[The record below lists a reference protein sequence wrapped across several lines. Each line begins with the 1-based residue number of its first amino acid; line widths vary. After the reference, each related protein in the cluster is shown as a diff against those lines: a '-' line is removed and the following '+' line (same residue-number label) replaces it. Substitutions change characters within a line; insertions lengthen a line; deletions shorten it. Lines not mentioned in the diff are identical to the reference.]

1 MKVWIDLANSPH
13 PLLFEPVAR
22 VLGEWGHEVAVTA
35 RDNAQTVELARAV
48 WPGVEIVGGP
58 SPARPAGKVAAL
70 AGRVGSL
77 RRFAALERPD
87 VALSHNSY
95 AQVVAART
103 LRIPTVTAMDYEHQP
118 ANHVAFR
125 FASLVLLPEALR
137 GSDVVGQ
144 GASAAKTRYY
154 KGLKEEIYLGEFTPD
169 PAVLERLGIERTDET
184 ALVVARTAPSRATY
198 HRFENALFASVL
210 ELLEAEDGVHCV
222 VLPRH
227 PDEREHLAAI
237 GAGRLIVPEA
247 AVDSRS
253 LLAAADL
260 AVGAGGTMTRE
271 AALLGVPTLTVFR
284 GRPSAVDRWLEAQ
297 GLLRRLERAED
308 VLPVV
313 RRGHAELDLG
323 HLRARGELLRAHLVD
338 AVVAMARS
346 RPSRRHK
353 ASS

>member
-1 MKVWIDLANSPH
+1 VKVWIDLANSPH

-22 VLGEWGHEVAVTA
+22 LLGERGDEVVVTA

-58 SPARPAGKVAAL
+58 SPASRAGKAAAL
-70 AGRVGSL
+70 ARRVGSL
-77 RRFAALERPD
+77 RRFAARERPD

-103 LRIPTVTAMDYEHQP
+103 LGIPAVTAMDYEHQP

-125 FASLVLLPEALR
+125 LASLILLPEALR
-137 GSDVVGQ
+137 GSEVASQ
-144 GASAAKTRYY
+144 GASTEKTRYY
-154 KGLKEEIYLGEFTPD
+154 DGLKEELYLGEFTPD
-169 PAVLERLGIERTDET
+169 PTVLERVQVKRADGI
-184 ALVVARTAPSRATY
+184 ALVVARTAPSGAMY
-198 HRFENALFASVL
+198 HRFENTLFADVL
-210 ELLEAEDGVHCV
+210 ELLEAEDGVCCV

-227 PDEREHLAAI
+227 PDERMHLAAI
-237 GAGRLIVPEA
+237 GSGGLIVPET

-260 AVGAGGTMTRE
+260 VIGAGGTMTRE
-271 AALLGVPTLTVFR
+271 AALLGVPTVTVFR
-284 GRPSAVDRWLEAQ
+284 GRSSAVDRWLEAQ

-313 RRGHAELDLG
+313 RHSGRKLDLAC
-323 HLRARGELLRAHLVD
+323 LRARGEYLLAQFVD
-338 AVVAMARS
+338 AVVATARS
-346 RPSRRHK
+346 AQP
-353 ASS
+353 AGE